1 MAFGP
6 IPSWKIEGEKVKG
19 MTDFLFLGAEITA
32 DGDWSHEVRRWL
44 LLGREAMPKPDS
56 MLKSKDIIFLTK
68 VCIFKAMV
76 FPVVTY
82 GCESWI
88 IKKAELQRIWCLWN
102 VVLENILENPL
113 ESKETKP
120 INLKGSQLCI
130 LIGRTDAEAEAPIL
144 WPPDMKSWRIG
155 KDLDARKD
163 WGHKGKRVSEDEMGG
178 CHHWYNGHELGQ
190 TPGDVRDAE
199 ACCAAYHGFTKSL
212 TWLGKLIT
220 ATANRIT

>member
-130 LIGRTDAEAEAPIL
+130 LIGRTDAEAKIPIFGHL
-144 WPPDMKSWRIG
+144 MIAANSLEKTLMLGKIEGTKVRECQRMKWVDVIT
-155 KDLDARKD
+155 DT
-163 WGHKGKRVSEDEMGG
+163 MGM
-178 CHHWYNGHELGQ
+178 N
-190 TPGDVRDAE
+190 
-199 ACCAAYHGFTKSL
+199 
-212 TWLGKLIT
+212 LGKLQEMWGMRRPAVLHT
-220 ATANRIT
+220 MGSQRVWHDWAN